1 MKKISFIQT
10 NVQQGPTENNSFC
23 IPYTVGSLWSYAKKD
38 FIIDSNYELDQIIW
52 YREDIDVLVSKLKN
66 NDIVAFSHYIW
77 NKNYNIS
84 LAKKLKKKN
93 KNIIII
99 FGGPEVPIVKKS
111 LFREYPFI
119 NIVVKKEG
127 EVIFSE
133 ILKTLI
139 CNKNIKNVKGL
150 LINDNKKIIDTGDG
164 DRINDL
170 KDLPSPY
177 LDGVF
182 NSIIKNNPDVE
193 WSGTLETNRGC
204 PYKCTFCDW
213 GSLTL
218 SKIKKFNLE
227 KIFKEIEFMGK
238 HKFGHVH
245 ITDANFGIFKERDNL
260 IVDKIIETK
269 NKYNFPTNLSITMAK
284 HQQGHV
290 IDMTKK
296 LINANIVGQALGL
309 SVQSLDEQVLKNIKR
324 SNLEINNIEN
334 IFNLCN
340 QKNIPIWTELILGLP
355 GETLSS
361 FKKGYYKLLTA
372 GNHSGIT
379 VHITQILPNTELNLD
394 QMHEFEIKTIEAL
407 LPSNNKD
414 DKFAETIRIV
424 NQTKDMPLFDIVE
437 CYSFLFFI
445 NMFHSNNITTYISR
459 FLNVSYNISFD
470 EFYDNLYSYVKNNDW
485 YNQAENEYKNLIQ
498 HWLTIDKF
506 FLKWKYHNIF
516 SCNMNNIYLA
526 GIYYCLIE
534 NKMNDMHS
542 LVSSFLNKKF
552 NLNKKLHRELLDFQF
567 SSAINYDNI
576 SHYPIKKSYNYDFYN
591 KILFN
596 KKLDKK
602 VNYKFIASD
611 NNKNIKFKTF
621 LEKIYFKRREN
632 YTRTKILNE

>member
-324 SNLEINNIEN
+324 SNLEINNIE
-334 IFNLCN
+334 
-340 QKNIPIWTELILGLP
+340 
-355 GETLSS
+355 
-361 FKKGYYKLLTA
+361 
-372 GNHSGIT
+372 GN
-379 VHITQILPNTELNLD
+379 
-394 QMHEFEIKTIEAL
+394 
-407 LPSNNKD
+407 
-414 DKFAETIRIV
+414 
-424 NQTKDMPLFDIVE
+424 
-437 CYSFLFFI
+437 
-445 NMFHSNNITTYISR
+445 
-459 FLNVSYNISFD
+459 
-470 EFYDNLYSYVKNNDW
+470 
-485 YNQAENEYKNLIQ
+485 
-498 HWLTIDKF
+498 
-506 FLKWKYHNIF
+506 
-516 SCNMNNIYLA
+516 
-526 GIYYCLIE
+526 
-534 NKMNDMHS
+534 
-542 LVSSFLNKKF
+542 
-552 NLNKKLHRELLDFQF
+552 
-567 SSAINYDNI
+567 
-576 SHYPIKKSYNYDFYN
+576 
-591 KILFN
+591 
-596 KKLDKK
+596 
-602 VNYKFIASD
+602 
-611 NNKNIKFKTF
+611 
-621 LEKIYFKRREN
+621 
-632 YTRTKILNE
+632 